1 MIIITFLI
9 IGLDGWTNP
18 AGHSIY
24 NFIIMAHNRQEFLY
38 QLRDLSS
45 IKHTAQNLVEEI
57 DKVLQKVGPDKF
69 AAVVTDNASNCAL
82 ARSIISEK
90 YPFIFNTRCIA
101 HCVNLIT
108 KDVLGM
114 ISILSIIFFYFC

>member
-1 MIIITFLI
+1 MCFI

-18 AGHSIY
+18 AGWSIY
-24 NFIIMAHNRQEFLY
+24 NFIIITCNFKEFLY

-45 IKHTAQNLVEEI
+45 VKHVAKNLAEEI
-57 DKVLQKVGPDKF
+57 ENVLQKVGPDKF
-69 AAVVTDNASNCAL
+69 AAVVTDNASNCAA
-82 ARSIISEK
+82 ARNIISEK

-101 HCVNLIT
+101 HCINLIT

-114 ISILSIIFFYFC
+114 FYLYC